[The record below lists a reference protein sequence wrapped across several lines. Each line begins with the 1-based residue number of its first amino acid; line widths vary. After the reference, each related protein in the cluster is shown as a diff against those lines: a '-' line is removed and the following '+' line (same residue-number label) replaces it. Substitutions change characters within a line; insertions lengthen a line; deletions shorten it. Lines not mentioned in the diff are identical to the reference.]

1 MKVYCKICTSA
12 VAKLFNMHQ
21 TAFGKITT
29 ISEYKCALYRNW
41 PSTDFPILITMWL
54 ASQDASAKMKKMK

>member
-29 ISEYKCALYRNW
+29 ISEYKCALNRNW
-41 PSTDFPILITMWL
+41 PSTDFLIL
-54 ASQDASAKMKKMK
+54 MKIYRTRDVLPVAMFCC